1 MNVRAGSLKH
11 NYSKWEKITNDTEVL
26 STILGFYIPFHTK
39 PVQIKEPLQRE
50 FSRVEQ
56 LEIRKCIDHLLAIG
70 AVAIVSPCKSQFLST
85 IFIVPKPDGKW
96 RFILNL
102 KELYKYVDN
111 EKFKMEDYRLV
122 KRLLFHNS
130 FMAKIDLK
138 DAYYLIP
145 IARSHKQY
153 LRFCY
158 NNIYYE
164 FNCLPF
170 GLCCAPRIFTKV
182 MRPVVNQLR
191 RKGYTSVIYLD
202 DMLLLEDN
210 YSRCLESVDA
220 TRELLLE
227 LGLTVNLQKSEL
239 IPVKEIRFL
248 GFMFNSANMTLSLPK
263 TKEENLCMMI
273 QKAIKKRTLSILDTA
288 ALVGSLIAASPA
300 VPYSMIYT
308 KQIELEKQNALL
320 KNKGDYDSHMTLSD
334 TSLEDLNWW
343 LNKLRDCFT
352 KIHDNSYDF
361 EIYSDASTSGWGT
374 YYNGMSTR
382 GFWSEEEQKL
392 HINTLELKAILN
404 SIMSIF
410 RDSRNISI
418 LVRVDSTTAIAYV
431 NKFGGCRS
439 LVNLKVAKMIWKWCE
454 EKEIFIYCT
463 YINTKLNFHADKAS
477 REIVDKTDF
486 ALDISSFESICQIL
500 GTPDIDMFATV
511 HTRKCKRYCSWFPDP
526 ECEMVDAFSVKWTD
540 FFYAFPPFSLIVKVL
555 RKIYDDKA
563 RGIVVVPDW
572 STQAWFPM
580 YNKLCESE
588 KVYLKKGR
596 FRLLFPY
603 NRRSHPLEKSIVLIA
618 AVLSGQH

>member
-1 MNVRAGSLKH
+1 MHDDK
-11 NYSKWEKITNDTEVL
+11 
-26 STILGFYIPFHTK
+26 
-39 PVQIKEPLQRE
+39 
-50 FSRVEQ
+50 
-56 LEIRKCIDHLLAIG
+56 
-70 AVAIVSPCKSQFLST
+70 
-85 IFIVPKPDGKW
+85 
-96 RFILNL
+96 
-102 KELYKYVDN
+102 
-111 EKFKMEDYRLV
+111 
-122 KRLLFHNS
+122 
-130 FMAKIDLK
+130 
-138 DAYYLIP
+138 
-145 IARSHKQY
+145 
-153 LRFCY
+153 
-158 NNIYYE
+158 
-164 FNCLPF
+164 
-170 GLCCAPRIFTKV
+170 
-182 MRPVVNQLR
+182 
-191 RKGYTSVIYLD
+191 KGH
-202 DMLLLEDN
+202 
-210 YSRCLESVDA
+210 
-220 TRELLLE
+220 
-227 LGLTVNLQKSEL
+227 
-239 IPVKEIRFL
+239 
-248 GFMFNSANMTLSLPK
+248 
-263 TKEENLCMMI
+263 
-273 QKAIKKRTLSILDTA
+273 KKRTLSILDTA

-343 LNKLRDCFT
+343 LNKLRDCYT

-540 FFYAFPPFSLIVKVL
+540 FFYAFPPFSLIAKVL